1 MVLLFLPQIKVVMMN
16 VFRKLF
22 FLIILPGLI
31 VSCAGGGDDEKL
43 PADLIKNPMSASD
56 KKSEKEQPAISFEK
70 TTHDYGR
77 LIQGEKVSY
86 AFKFSNT
93 GTADLIISNV
103 SASCGCTVPSFPRYA
118 LKPGETGTINVVF
131 DSNNRRGFQN
141 KTVTV
146 LSNTQPNTTTLR
158 VKATIVIPERG

>member
-1 MVLLFLPQIKVVMMN
+1 MMN
-16 VFRKLF
+16 VFRKF
-22 FLIILPGLI
+22 FYFIVLPLII
-31 VSCAGGGDDEKL
+31 VSCAGGGDEEKL
-43 PADLIKNPMSASD
+43 PANLIKNPMSASD
-56 KKSEKEQPAISFEK
+56 KKSEKDLPAISFEK

-103 SASCGCTVPSFPRYA
+103 SASCGCTVPGFSRYPI
-118 LKPGETGTINVVF
+118 KPGETGTINVVF
-131 DSNNRRGFQN
+131 DSHNRRGFQN

-146 LSNTQPNTTTLR
+146 LTNTQPNKTILN
-158 VKATIVIPERG
+158 VKATIVVPERS

>member
-1 MVLLFLPQIKVVMMN
+1 MMN

-22 FLIILPGLI
+22 LLIILPVLI
-31 VSCAGGGDDEKL
+31 VSCGGGGNDEKL

-56 KKSEKEQPAISFEK
+56 KKSEKDLPAISFEK

-86 AFKFSNT
+86 AFQFSNT

-103 SASCGCTVPSFPRYA
+103 GASCGCTVPSFPRHPI
-118 LKPGETGTINVVF
+118 KPGETGTINVVF

-146 LSNTQPNTTTLR
+146 LTNTHPNTTNLR
-158 VKATIVIPERG
+158 VKATIVVPEKG